1 MRRREL
7 ITLLGGG
14 AVAWPLAVRAQPA
27 DRVRLLGV
35 LTGFAENDP
44 EGQRR
49 MAAFRDALATL
60 GWVEGRNVRIAV
72 RYAANAADEMQ
83 TQAAELVGLMPSVI
97 YAATGP
103 ATRAVQRHT
112 KTIPIVF
119 EGAGGL
125 TSNPPVTNIARPEG
139 NTTGF
144 ANSVDSIGGK
154 WLELLKEVAPGAA
167 KVGFIVDPES
177 VRRGRTSGYVPS
189 IEDAAHA
196 LSVKLISL
204 PFRDAGE
211 VERGIDAF
219 ASEPNGGLIVHP
231 LANDRELI
239 FRLAIQHRL
248 PVVAQS
254 KIDAAAGSLISY
266 ASDPSERAPGVAY
279 YVDRILRGAK
289 PGDLPVQFPKRFVLY
304 VNLKTAR
311 ALGLT
316 IPLGLQATAEEL
328 IE

>member
-1 MRRREL
+1 MRRREF

-14 AVAWPLAVRAQPA
+14 AIAWPLAARAQPA

-35 LTGFAENDP
+35 FTGFAENDP

-83 TQAAELVGLMPSVI
+83 AQAAELVGLMPSVI

-125 TSNPPVTNIARPEG
+125 TSDPPVKNIARPEG

-154 WLELLKEVAPGAA
+154 WLELLKEVAPGVA

-177 VRRGRTSGYVPS
+177 VRRGRNSGYVPS

-231 LANDRELI
+231 LASDRELI

-254 KIDAAAGSLISY
+254 KIDAAADSLISY

-304 VNLKTAR
+304 VNLKTAK